1 MGGWIE
7 ATLITADGH
16 AKAWFQKN
24 KRKREERSVNTALQ
38 RLLRRHVLKQPG
50 ELHNVLGAYR
60 RILGF
65 LFFFSF
71 FLTVLSIVPALY
83 MFQIYDTVLT
93 GRSTVTLLMLTLIA
107 VFMYFYIGAF
117 DWVRSQILVRLSN
130 DFDNKLRGRLFDA
143 VLESVL
149 QSRSIG
155 ASQAFGDLTNLRQF
169 LTGTGL
175 FAVLDT
181 PWIPLYLAVIYLIH
195 PMIALYSVLCMVVI
209 LLVAL
214 LSEKLTRAPLEESN
228 KHYQKA
234 TAFAQANLRN
244 AEVIEAMGMRE
255 AVRAHWFE
263 HYGKMLAFQTEASR
277 RAGTLQAVSK
287 AVRITSQSLVLG
299 VGAYYVLQ
307 NDITPGQMIMGSILM
322 GRMMSPVDIAVGA
335 WKQFVSVRQSWTR
348 LNDLLAD
355 YPPPPLRLPL
365 PPPKGA
371 VTVENLVAVPP
382 NTQVQVLRGVT
393 FAVAPGDVV
402 GIIGPTAAGKSTLAK
417 HLVGVMRPAA
427 GDVRLDGARLEH
439 YNQQSLGQ
447 YIGYLPQ
454 DIELFGGTV
463 AQNIARYGEL
473 DGEKIVAA
481 AQAAGVHD
489 MILQM
494 PQGYET
500 PIGEGGAFLS
510 GGQRQ
515 RVALARALYGD
526 PVLVVLDEP
535 NSNLDDSG
543 EAALM
548 KAITDMKARGATV
561 FLITHKTNILA
572 LVDKILV
579 LANGMV
585 QMFGTRD
592 EVFAML
598 RERAK
603 EAGRL
608 REVKHGSH

>member
-1 MGGWIE
+1 MNN
-7 ATLITADGH
+7 L
-16 AKAWFQKN
+16 
-24 KRKREERSVNTALQ
+24 LQ
-38 RLLRRHVLKQPG
+38 RFVRRHVLKDPG
-50 ELHNVLGAYR
+50 ELRRLLGSYR
-60 RILGF
+60 RLLCF

-71 FLTVLSIVPALY
+71 FLSVLSIVPSLY

-107 VFMYFYIGAF
+107 ALMYVYIGCF
-117 DWVRSQILVRLSN
+117 DWVRSQILLRLSN

-143 VLESVL
+143 VVDSVL
-149 QSRSIG
+149 LSRSTN
-155 ASQAFGDLTNLRQF
+155 AAQAFSDLTNLRQF

-175 FAVLDT
+175 FALLDT
-181 PWIPLYLAVIYLIH
+181 PWVPLYLAVIYLIH
-195 PMIALYSVLCMVVI
+195 PMIALYAVVCMGVI
-209 LLVAL
+209 LLVAVF
-214 LSEKLTRAPLEESN
+214 SEKMTRGPLEESN
-228 KHYQKA
+228 RNYQKA
-234 TAFAQANLRN
+234 QSFAQANLRN
-244 AEVIEAMGMRE
+244 AEVIEAMGMRD

-263 HYGKMLAFQTEASR
+263 SYGKMLVLQTEASR

-307 NDITPGQMIMGSILM
+307 NQITAGQMIMGSILM

-335 WKQFVSVRQSWTR
+335 WKHFVSVRQSYRR

-355 YPPPPLRLPL
+355 HPPQPLRLPL

-371 VTVENLVAVPP
+371 VTVEGLVAVPP
-382 NTQVQVLRGVT
+382 NTQVQVLRGIT
-393 FAVAPGDVV
+393 FAVAPGEVV

-427 GDVRLDGARLEH
+427 GGVRLDGARLEQ
-439 YNQQSLGQ
+439 YNRSALGC

-473 DGEKIVAA
+473 DAEKIVAA
-481 AQAAGVHD
+481 AQKAGVHD

-535 NSNLDDSG
+535 NSNLDEQG

-548 KAITDMKARGATV
+548 KAVLDMKARGATV
-561 FLITHKTNILA
+561 FVITHKTNILS

-579 LANGMV
+579 LTNGML
-585 QMFGTRD
+585 QMFGTRE

-608 REVKHGSH
+608 REVKHGTS

>member
-1 MGGWIE
+1 M
-7 ATLITADGH
+7 
-16 AKAWFQKN
+16 
-24 KRKREERSVNTALQ
+24 NTAIQ

-50 ELHNVLGAYR
+50 ELHRVLGTYR
-60 RILGF
+60 RVLVF

-71 FLTVLSIVPALY
+71 FLSVLSIVPALY

-107 VFMYFYIGAF
+107 VFMYLYIGAF
-117 DWVRSQILVRLSN
+117 DWVRSQVLVRLSC

-175 FAVLDT
+175 FALLDT

-195 PMIALYSVLCMVVI
+195 PMIAVYALVCMGVI
-209 LLVAL
+209 LGVAVC
-214 LSEKLTRAPLEESN
+214 SEKLTRAPLEDSN
-228 KHYQKA
+228 RQYQRA
-234 TAFAQANLRN
+234 MGFAQANLRN

-263 HYGKMLAFQTEASR
+263 FYGKMLALQMEASR

-322 GRMMSPVDIAVGA
+322 GRMMSPIDIAVGA
-335 WKQFVSVRQSWTR
+335 WKQFVSVRQSWVR
-348 LNDLLAD
+348 LNDLFTD
-355 YPPPPLRLPL
+355 YPPQPVVLPL
-365 PPPKGA
+365 PAPQGA
-371 VTVENLVAVPP
+371 VSVENLVAIPP
-382 NTQVQVLRGVT
+382 NSQVQVLRNVS
-393 FAVAPGDVV
+393 FAVAPGEVV

-427 GDVRLDGARLEH
+427 GGVRLDGARLDH
-439 YNQQSLGQ
+439 YNRQSLGR

-454 DIELFGGTV
+454 DIELFAGTV

-473 DGEKIVAA
+473 DGEAIVAA
-481 AQAAGVHD
+481 ARKAGVHE

-500 PIGEGGAFLS
+500 PVGEGGAFLS

-535 NSNLDDSG
+535 NSNLDESG

-548 KAITDMKARGATV
+548 KAIVDMKARGATV
-561 FLITHKTNILA
+561 FLITHKTNILS

-579 LANGMV
+579 LAGGVV
-585 QMFGTRD
+585 QMFGPRD

>member
-1 MGGWIE
+1 MNP
-7 ATLITADGH
+7 L
-16 AKAWFQKN
+16 
-24 KRKREERSVNTALQ
+24 LQ
-38 RLLRRHVLKQPG
+38 RFLRRHVLKDPG
-50 ELHNVLGAYR
+50 EVR
-60 RILGF
+60 RILGSYRRLLVF
-65 LFFFSF
+65 LFIFSF

-93 GRSTVTLLMLTLIA
+93 GHSLVTLSMLTIIA
-107 VFMYFYIGAF
+107 VLMYVYIGCF

-143 VLESVL
+143 VVDSVL
-149 QSRSIG
+149 MSRSTG

-169 LTGTGL
+169 LTGRGL

-181 PWIPLYLAVIYLIH
+181 PWVPLYLAVIYLIH
-195 PMIALYSVLCMVVI
+195 PMIAVYALVCMGVI
-209 LLVAL
+209 LVVAV
-214 LSEKLTRAPLEESN
+214 LSEKMTRGPLEESN
-228 KHYQKA
+228 RHYQKA
-234 TAFAQANLRN
+234 IGFAQANLRN
-244 AEVIEAMGMRE
+244 AEVIEAMGMRD

-263 HYGKMLAFQTEASR
+263 SYGKMLALQTEASR
-277 RAGTLQAVSK
+277 RAATLQAVSK

-307 NDITPGQMIMGSILM
+307 NQITAGQMIMGSILM

-335 WKQFVSVRQSWTR
+335 WRHLVSVRQSYRR

-355 YPPPPLRLPL
+355 FPSHPLRLPL

-371 VTVENLVAVPP
+371 VKVEGLVAVPP
-382 NTQVQVLRGVT
+382 NTQVQVLRGIT
-393 FAVAPGDVV
+393 FSVAPGEVV

-427 GDVRLDGARLEH
+427 GEVRLDGARLDH
-439 YNQQSLGQ
+439 YNRSSLGG
-447 YIGYLPQ
+447 YIGYVPQ

-481 AQAAGVHD
+481 AQKAGVHD

-515 RVALARALYGD
+515 RIALARALYGD

-535 NSNLDDSG
+535 NSNLDESG

-548 KAITDMKARGATV
+548 TAIRDMKARGTTV
-561 FLITHKTNILA
+561 FVITHKTNILS

-585 QMFGTRD
+585 QMFGSRE

-608 REVKHGSH
+608 REVKHGGGH

>member
-1 MGGWIE
+1 MN
-7 ATLITADGH
+7 AL
-16 AKAWFQKN
+16 
-24 KRKREERSVNTALQ
+24 LQ
-38 RLLRRHVLKQPG
+38 RFLRRHVLKDPG
-50 ELHNVLGAYR
+50 ELR
-60 RILGF
+60 RILGSYRRLLVF

-71 FLTVLSIVPALY
+71 FLSVLSIVPALY

-107 VFMYFYIGAF
+107 VFMYVYIGCF

-143 VLESVL
+143 VVDSVL
-149 QSRSIG
+149 TSRSTG

-181 PWIPLYLAVIYLIH
+181 PWIPLYLAIIYLIH
-195 PMIALYSVLCMVVI
+195 PMIAVYALVCMAVI
-209 LLVAL
+209 LLVAVF
-214 LSEKLTRAPLEESN
+214 SEKLTRGPLEESN
-228 KHYQKA
+228 RHYQKA
-234 TAFAQANLRN
+234 LGFAQANLRN
-244 AEVIEAMGMRE
+244 AEVIEAMGMRD
-255 AVRAHWFE
+255 AVRAHWFDS
-263 HYGKMLAFQTEASR
+263 YGKMLALQTEASR

-287 AVRITSQSLVLG
+287 AVRIMSQSLVLG

-307 NDITPGQMIMGSILM
+307 NHITPGKMIMGSILM

-335 WKQFVSVRQSWTR
+335 WKQFVSVRQSYRR

-355 YPPPPLRLPL
+355 HPPQPLRMPL

-371 VTVENLVAVPP
+371 VTVEGLVAVPP
-382 NTQVQVLRGVT
+382 NTQVQVLRGIT
-393 FAVAPGDVV
+393 FAVAPGEVV

-427 GDVRLDGARLEH
+427 GGVRLDGARLEH
-439 YNQQSLGQ
+439 YNRASLGQ

-481 AQAAGVHD
+481 AQKAGVHE

-494 PQGYET
+494 PHGYET

-535 NSNLDDSG
+535 NSNLDESG

-548 KAITDMKARGATV
+548 KAVVDMKARGATV
-561 FLITHKTNILA
+561 FVITHKTNILS

-585 QMFGTRD
+585 QMFGSRE

-608 REVKHGSH
+608 REVKHGGH